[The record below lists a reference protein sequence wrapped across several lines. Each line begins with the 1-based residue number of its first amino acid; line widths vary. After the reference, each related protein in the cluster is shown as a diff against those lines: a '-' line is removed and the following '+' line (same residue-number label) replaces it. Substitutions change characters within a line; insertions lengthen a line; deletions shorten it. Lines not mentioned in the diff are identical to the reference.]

1 MMLIGMFDS
10 PFVRRVAISMRRLG
24 MPFEHADWSVGRD
37 LDRIR
42 RYNPIGKVPT
52 LVLDDGE
59 SLIESAAILDYLDDL
74 AGPERAL
81 LPAHGERRRTAQR
94 LMAAAIGAADK
105 GREQIY
111 ERVFRPIE
119 RRHEPWIERC
129 SAQMHG
135 GLQLLER
142 YCERGEG
149 PWLLGSALTQ
159 ADITVSCAYTFTTEA
174 LQLADAGVRYPK
186 LTAAVVRCEAL
197 PEFVATHVPFFTPT
211 PAKSS

>member
-10 PFVRRVAISMRRLG
+10 PFVRRVAISMMRLG
-24 MPFEHADWSVGRD
+24 MAFQHADWSVGRD
-37 LDRIR
+37 FDRIR
-42 RYNPIGKVPT
+42 DYNPLGKVPA

-59 SLIESAAILDYLDDL
+59 VLIESAAILDYLDDR

-94 LMAAAIGAADK
+94 LMAAAMGAADK

-111 ERVFRPIE
+111 ERVFRPAE
-119 RRHEPWIERC
+119 RSYEPWIERC

-142 YCERGEG
+142 HCERSEG
-149 PWLLGSALTQ
+149 PWLLGGALTQ
-159 ADITVSCAYTFTTEA
+159 ADISVSCAYTFATEA
-174 LQLADAGVRYPK
+174 LQLAEAGVRYPK
-186 LTAAVVRCEAL
+186 LTAAVARCEAL
-197 PEFVATHVPFFTPT
+197 PEFVATHVPFFI
-211 PAKSS
+211 PAPA